1 MQNRNRYR
9 DPFQKNPM
17 ERTNPFEMR
26 IPRPVRRPA
35 PRRQQ
40 PRDDMGDIVKTVG
53 TVATVGILAGTTI
66 GIMGALQPK

>member
-35 PRRQQ
+35 PRRQPQ
-40 PRDDMGDIVKTVG
+40 SDMNPAIKGITDVAQLAIVGGVAVG
-53 TVATVGILAGTTI
+53 L
-66 GIMGALQPK
+66 MGAFQK